1 MLEYT
6 LYGDLDQDDFLSN
19 NDVYKILESVPQKL
33 IGYKN
38 GVPVETIVPAKSLT
52 KQEYILADIDND
64 NIASARDANFIEQYL
79 FSKQN
84 YLNGKSDLF
93 VKEAFPLVEFIAR
106 KNNLKLLQEVDK
118 YKDLENQKVRRELL
132 NNGASDKEI
141 ISTWLYD
148 AERDKPEVN
157 IDDLSEAEIIQEM
170 LYNNIENDLRY
181 DLDNSGNITN
191 NDYLIARGLTPD
203 NSINEAEQY
212 IMSELENI
220 NENNITNEFIED
232 AFIDDD
238 VNNISDYSLPNV
250 VKLPLPNNDD
260 NFIIP
265 SVPDYPINIVPID
278 EPIFEDDNPYYE
290 LPNPPRLPLPE
301 DDEIIYN
308 VPIAPDIPNV
318 PIITEIGNKINIDKN
333 LLIAGAFIVG
343 LLIARGK

>member
-1 MLEYT
+1 L
-6 LYGDLDQDDFLSN
+6 
-19 NDVYKILESVPQKL
+19 
-33 IGYKN
+33 
-38 GVPVETIVPAKSLT
+38 
-52 KQEYILADIDND
+52 
-64 NIASARDANFIEQYL
+64 
-79 FSKQN
+79 
-84 YLNGKSDLF
+84 
-93 VKEAFPLVEFIAR
+93 
-106 KNNLKLLQEVDK
+106 
-118 YKDLENQKVRRELL
+118 
-132 NNGASDKEI
+132 
-141 ISTWLYD
+141 LYD